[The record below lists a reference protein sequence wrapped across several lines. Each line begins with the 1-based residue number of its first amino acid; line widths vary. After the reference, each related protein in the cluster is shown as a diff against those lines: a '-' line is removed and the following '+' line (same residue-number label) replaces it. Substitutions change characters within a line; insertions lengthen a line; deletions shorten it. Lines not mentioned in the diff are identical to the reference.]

1 VGLPVLPDRPTHPI
15 LSGDAPPGTARRTG
29 RTDGFGPPADGG
41 ASTTPSHCGAT
52 LSMGTSTLIDFNDA
66 NFDAEVLKSTVP
78 VLVDFTATWC
88 GPCQQLKPIVE
99 ELAKDFAGKVK
110 MGKLDIDNSKSVPVK
125 YGIMAV
131 PTIILFKNGKDVQK
145 ITGLKPKADLRK
157 RIEALVA

>member
-1 VGLPVLPDRPTHPI
+1 
-15 LSGDAPPGTARRTG
+15 
-29 RTDGFGPPADGG
+29 
-41 ASTTPSHCGAT
+41 
-52 LSMGTSTLIDFNDA
+52 MGTSTLMDFNDA

-99 ELAKDFAGKVK
+99 ELAKDFAGKIK

-131 PTIILFKNGKDVQK
+131 PTIILFKDGKDVQK

-157 RIEALVA
+157 RLEALVGTSAKV